1 MYDTRVDKQ
10 ALIRNINKKNK
21 EYIQSVLAKRDLLE
35 LLAEE
40 SSELT
45 KASLK
50 LIRAEALCKNVTPIS
65 PEQALNDLHEEV
77 NDVLM
82 VLDALGWA
90 DDGTLENPKWQRW
103 ANRLREVYGGV
114 RNTDTDADI

>member
-10 ALIRNINKKNK
+10 ALIRKINEKNKK
-21 EYIQSVLAKRDLLE
+21 YIQSVLTRRDLLE

-50 LIRAEALCKNVTPIS
+50 LIRAEDLSKNVTPIS
-65 PEQALNDLHEEV
+65 PEQAMNDLFEEV
-77 NDVLM
+77 NDVLI

-90 DDGTLENPKWQRW
+90 DNGTLAHPKWQRW
-103 ANRLREVYGGV
+103 ANRLREVYGDV
-114 RNTDTDADI
+114 RNTDTDA